1 MDITE
6 MKNILITSAGKR
18 VVLVKIFQRT
28 LQENGLDAKVYT
40 TDMRPAMAPA
50 GIVSDGCI
58 PVPRC
63 TADNYIDCLLDI
75 CREKQIGV
83 VIPTIDTELLV
94 LAENH
99 QRFMDQG
106 VRLAVSDLEFVKICR
121 DKRLTKEFFLQAGIA
136 VPEPVDK
143 FHPIFPMFAKPYDGS
158 LSTNIHIIR
167 RAEDLSQDILND
179 PKLIFMEYIDPKEY
193 KEFTVDLYYGL
204 DGCVKGIVPRERIE
218 IRAGE
223 INKGITRKNGIVS
236 FLYQRLGV
244 LKGVRGCICLQLFYR
259 ESDGDIKGIEVNP
272 RFGGGF
278 PLSYYAKANYA
289 DSLIR
294 EYLLGGTV
302 DYSDAWLD
310 RTLML
315 RYDNDVIVYDA
326 KE

>member
-1 MDITE
+1 M
-6 MKNILITSAGKR
+6 
-18 VVLVKIFQRT
+18 VLVQIFQRT
-28 LQENGLDAKVYT
+28 FREMGLEAKVYT
-40 TDMRPAMAPA
+40 TDMRPSMAPA
-50 GIVSDGCI
+50 GIISDGCI

-83 VIPTIDTELLV
+83 IIPTIDTELLV

-106 VRLAVSDLEFVKICR
+106 VRLAVADKEFIRICR
-121 DKRLTKEFFLQAGIA
+121 DKRLTKDFFQQIGIA
-136 VPEPVDK
+136 VPAAVDK
-143 FHPIFPMFAKPYDGS
+143 LHPVFPMFAKPYDGS

-167 RAEDLSQDILND
+167 SQEDLTAEILAD
-179 PKLIFMEYIDPKEY
+179 PKLIFMEYISRDEY
-193 KEFTVDLYYGL
+193 KEFTVDMYYGL
-204 DGCVKGIVPRERIE
+204 DGRVRGIVPRERIE

-223 INKGITRKNGIVS
+223 INKGITRKNGIVG
-236 FLYQRLGV
+236 FLLERMGKLD
-244 LKGVRGCICLQLFYR
+244 GVRGCICLQLFYR
-259 ESDGDIKGIEVNP
+259 ESDGDVKGIEINP

-289 DSLIR
+289 ASLIR
-294 EYLLGGTV
+294 EYLLGERV

-315 RYDNDVIVYDA
+315 RYDNDVIVYDSD
-326 KE
+326 E

>member
-1 MDITE
+1 M
-6 MKNILITSAGKR
+6 
-18 VVLVKIFQRT
+18 VLVQIFQRT
-28 LQENGLDAKVYT
+28 LREMGLETKVYT
-40 TDMRPAMAPA
+40 TDMRPGMAPA

-63 TADNYIDCLLDI
+63 TADNYIDSLLDI
-75 CREKQIGV
+75 CQEKRIGV

-99 QRFMDQG
+99 QRFMEHG
-106 VRLAVSDLEFVKICR
+106 VRLAVPDKEFIRICR
-121 DKRLTKEFFLQAGIA
+121 DKRQTKDFFLQAGIA
-136 VPEPVDK
+136 VPKPVDK
-143 FHPIFPMFAKPYDGS
+143 DHPVFPMFAKPYDGS

-167 RAEDLSQDILND
+167 SAEDLTHDILND
-179 PKLIFMEYIDPKEY
+179 PKLIFMEY
-193 KEFTVDLYYGL
+193 
-204 DGCVKGIVPRERIE
+204 

-236 FLYQRLGV
+236 FLRQRLGV

-259 ESDGDIKGIEVNP
+259 ETDGDVKGIEINP

-289 DSLIR
+289 EYLIR
-294 EYLLGGTV
+294 EYLLGETV
-302 DYSDAWLD
+302 DYSEAWLD

-315 RYDNDVIVYDA
+315 RYDNDIIVYDA
-326 KE
+326 EE

>member
-1 MDITE
+1 
-6 MKNILITSAGKR
+6 MKNVLITSAGKR
-18 VVLVKIFQRT
+18 VVLVQIFQRT
-28 LQENGLDAKVYT
+28 FREMGLEAKVYT
-40 TDMRPAMAPA
+40 TDMRPSMAPA
-50 GIVSDGCI
+50 GIISDGCI

-83 VIPTIDTELLV
+83 IIPTIDTELLV

-106 VRLAVSDLEFVKICR
+106 VRLAVADKEFIRICR
-121 DKRLTKEFFLQAGIA
+121 DKRLTKDFFQQIGIA
-136 VPEPVDK
+136 VPAAVDK
-143 FHPIFPMFAKPYDGS
+143 LHPVFPMFAKPYDGS

-167 RAEDLSQDILND
+167 SQEDLTAEILAD
-179 PKLIFMEYIDPKEY
+179 PKLIFMEYISRDEY
-193 KEFTVDLYYGL
+193 KEFTVDMYYGL
-204 DGCVKGIVPRERIE
+204 DGRVKGIVPRERIE

-223 INKGITRKNGIVS
+223 INKGITRKNGIVG
-236 FLYQRLGV
+236 FLLERMGKLD
-244 LKGVRGCICLQLFYR
+244 GVRGCICLQLFYR
-259 ESDGDIKGIEVNP
+259 ESDGDVKGIEINP

-289 DSLIR
+289 ACLIR
-294 EYLLGGTV
+294 EYLLGERV

-315 RYDNDVIVYDA
+315 RYDNDVIVYDSD
-326 KE
+326 E

>member
-1 MDITE
+1 
-6 MKNILITSAGKR
+6 MKNILVTSAGKR
-18 VVLVKIFQRT
+18 VVLVQIFQRT
-28 LQENGLDAKVYT
+28 LQEMGLDSKVYT
-40 TDMRPAMAPA
+40 TDMRPTMAPA
-50 GIVSDGCI
+50 GIISDGCI

-63 TADNYIDCLLDI
+63 TADNYIDSLLDI

-83 VIPTIDTELLV
+83 IIPTIDTELLV

-99 QRFMDQG
+99 QRFMDHG
-106 VRLAVSDLEFVKICR
+106 VRLAVPDQEFVAVCR
-121 DKRLTKEFFLQAGIA
+121 DKRLTKAFFTQAGIA
-136 VPEPVDK
+136 VPKSIDKNHPV
-143 FHPIFPMFAKPYDGS
+143 FPMFAKPYDGS

-167 RAEDLSQDILND
+167 RTEDLTPDILDD

-193 KEFTVDLYYGL
+193 KEYTVDMYYGL

-236 FLYQRLGV
+236 FLRQRIGRLT
-244 LKGVRGCICLQLFYR
+244 GVRGCICLQLFYR
-259 ESDGDIKGIEVNP
+259 ESDGDVKGIEVNP

-289 DSLIR
+289 AYLIR
-294 EYLLGGTV
+294 EYLLGETV

-315 RYDNDVIVYDA
+315 RYDNDIIVYDS
-326 KE
+326 EE

>member
-1 MDITE
+1 ME
-6 MKNILITSAGKR
+6 RNLNNILITSAGKR
-18 VVLVKIFQRT
+18 VVLVQIFQRT
-28 LQENGLDAKVYT
+28 LREMGLDAKVYT
-40 TDMRPAMAPA
+40 TDMRPTMAPA

-83 VIPTIDTELLV
+83 IIPTIDTELLV

-99 QRFMDQG
+99 QRFMEHG
-106 VRLAVSDLEFVKICR
+106 VRLAVPDKEFIRICR
-121 DKRLTKEFFLQAGIA
+121 DKRLTKDFFLQMGIA
-136 VPEPVDK
+136 VPMTVDK
-143 FHPIFPMFAKPYDGS
+143 NHPVFPMFAKPYDGS
-158 LSTNIHIIR
+158 LSTNIHILR
-167 RAEDLSQDILND
+167 REEDLTQDILDD
-179 PKLIFMEYIDPKEY
+179 PKLIFMEYIDPAEY
-193 KEFTVDLYYGL
+193 KEFTVDMYYGL

-223 INKGITRKNGIVS
+223 INKGVTRKNGIVP
-236 FLYQRLGV
+236 FLRQRLGA

-259 ESDGDIKGIEVNP
+259 ESDGDVKGIEINP

-289 DSLIR
+289 EYLIR
-294 EYLLGGTV
+294 EYLLGETV
-302 DYSDAWLD
+302 DYSEAWLD

-315 RYDNDVIVYDA
+315 RYDNDIIVYDA
-326 KE
+326 EE

>member
-1 MDITE
+1 
-6 MKNILITSAGKR
+6 MKNILVTSAGKR
-18 VVLVKIFQRT
+18 VVLVQIFQRT
-28 LQENGLDAKVYT
+28 LQEMGLDSKVYT
-40 TDMRPAMAPA
+40 TDMRPTMAPA
-50 GIVSDGCI
+50 GIISDGCI

-63 TADNYIDCLLDI
+63 TADNYIDSLLDI
-75 CREKQIGV
+75 CSEKQIGV
-83 VIPTIDTELLV
+83 IIPTIDTELLV
-94 LAENH
+94 LAESH

-106 VRLAVSDLEFVKICR
+106 IRLAVPDKEFVSICR
-121 DKRLTKEFFLQAGIA
+121 DKRRTKEFFLQAGIS
-136 VPEPVDK
+136 VPESVDK
-143 FHPIFPMFAKPYDGS
+143 YHPVFPMFAKPYDGS

-167 RAEDLSQDILND
+167 RTEDLTPDILDD

-193 KEFTVDLYYGL
+193 KEYTVDMYYGL

-236 FLYQRLGV
+236 FLRQRIGRLT
-244 LKGVRGCICLQLFYR
+244 GVRGCICLQLFYR
-259 ESDGDIKGIEVNP
+259 ESDGDVKGIEVNP

-289 DSLIR
+289 AYLIR
-294 EYLLGGTV
+294 EYLLGETV

-315 RYDNDVIVYDA
+315 RYDNDIIVYDS
-326 KE
+326 EE